1 MDEDLPPEEPR
12 KVLLPGAPDP
22 GERGIGAYPLLL
34 HVIAVAARNFPTLA
48 LIQLPTAV
56 ITSLIMFLGAPTIA
70 DPPMDRTASYQIPA
84 NEWLV
89 MAGLVLFLL
98 SFGAWSS
105 AALMRSAHAAL
116 TEGRALPFA
125 KAFGAAVERV
135 PSYLATQFL
144 YGLMAGVGAC
154 ACVLPGLW
162 AITAFAPGLARA
174 AIRPVGP
181 IQALREGR
189 ALTRG
194 RFWSVAG
201 FLALTA
207 IIIYTLSIPLFVASF
222 VLPHGEPGTRTVK
235 MLLNIA
241 CGVVLAVVQ
250 LTGYAALHE
259 RLEETA

>member
-1 MDEDLPPEEPR
+1 
-12 KVLLPGAPDP
+12 
-22 GERGIGAYPLLL
+22 
-34 HVIAVAARNFPTLA
+34 
-48 LIQLPTAV
+48 
-56 ITSLIMFLGAPTIA
+56 
-70 DPPMDRTASYQIPA
+70 MDRTASYQVPA

-105 AALMRSAHAAL
+105 AALVRSAHAAL

-125 KAFGAAVERV
+125 RAFGAVVERV

-144 YGLMAGVGAC
+144 YGLMAGLGAC
-154 ACVLPGLW
+154 ACLLPGLW

-201 FLALTA
+201 FLALTM
-207 IIIYTLSIPLFVASF
+207 IVIYTLSIPLFVASF
-222 VLPHGEPGTRTVK
+222 VLPHGEPGTRYVK
-235 MLLNIA
+235 MLLNIV

>member
-1 MDEDLPPEEPR
+1 MDEDLPQPVER
-12 KVLLPGAPDP
+12 RILLPGAPDP
-22 GERGIGAYPLLL
+22 GHGIGAYPLLL

-48 LIQLPTAV
+48 SIQLPTAV
-56 ITSLIMFLGAPTIA
+56 ITSAVMFLGAPTIA
-70 DPPMDRTASYQIPA
+70 DPPIEPNASFEIPA

-135 PSYLATQFL
+135 PSYLTTQFL
-144 YGLMAGVGAC
+144 YGLMVGLGVC
-154 ACVLPGLW
+154 LCFVPGIW
-162 AITAFAPGLARA
+162 AATAFAPGLARA

-201 FLALTA
+201 FLGLGAIVVYALA
-207 IIIYTLSIPLFVASF
+207 IPLFTVSF
-222 VLPHGEPGTRTVK
+222 VLPHGDPGSRYLK
-235 MLLNIA
+235 MVLNIVS
-241 CGVVLAVVQ
+241 GVVLAVVQ
-250 LTGYAALHE
+250 LTAYAALHE
-259 RLEETA
+259 RLEETAG